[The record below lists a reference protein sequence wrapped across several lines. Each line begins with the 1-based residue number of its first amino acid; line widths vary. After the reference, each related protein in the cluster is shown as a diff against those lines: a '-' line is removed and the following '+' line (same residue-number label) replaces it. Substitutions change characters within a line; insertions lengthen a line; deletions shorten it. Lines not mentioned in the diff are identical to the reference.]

1 MFKKNHIS
9 IVCVLSIT
17 VFLSCKNEI
26 SNTTF
31 RNKKNNKIVLI
42 TTNAPAEYSHLI
54 DQDSLGE
61 ILKNSLRGKSYFTN
75 NGFTF
80 LNHMNNEETWLP
92 KPMVNDTLEIACYT
106 DYLELTT
113 HNFFTSIKDSFLVQ
127 NGDTVIFNYT
137 HGIPKASIKN
147 RTVNDIELN
156 YNHHRLYTLFDNKY
170 NSHFMVFGHLFLYRD
185 FENAEQNT
193 ITYYQ
198 KAEKDYDRE
207 INFLD
212 SLYNAKQLSQVNY
225 HYRKDAL
232 NMLMEKHKKFWVIK
246 NWLKQSNERY
256 DKETLPQ
263 QFGFELAQTDSLIQF
278 SFFRDYLKNISEY
291 DLTLITENNGN
302 SGGSYLD
309 ARIRFDSILNDNRF
323 NQTAKNYLL
332 FYAYLGIDE
341 NFNSLDKKR
350 YFKKLQEN
358 TTNTEQLNKLI
369 KDYKLD
375 FSKTNQLILTT
386 RANDTLNLETVL
398 KNNKGKWLYI
408 DFWASWCKPCRISMP
423 KSVELKKTLKKHNI
437 EFIYLGLNDVKGNW
451 KEAIETDGISDSQ
464 HYFIENGNVS
474 QIIDDL
480 GIKTLPHYLIY
491 NPTGKLVHGNAKRP
505 GEGAKEDLMELIKN
519 EK

>member
-75 NGFTF
+75 NGFAF

-256 DKETLPQ
+256 D
-263 QFGFELAQTDSLIQF
+263 
-278 SFFRDYLKNISEY
+278 
-291 DLTLITENNGN
+291 
-302 SGGSYLD
+302 
-309 ARIRFDSILNDNRF
+309 
-323 NQTAKNYLL
+323 
-332 FYAYLGIDE
+332 
-341 NFNSLDKKR
+341 
-350 YFKKLQEN
+350 
-358 TTNTEQLNKLI
+358 
-369 KDYKLD
+369 
-375 FSKTNQLILTT
+375 
-386 RANDTLNLETVL
+386 
-398 KNNKGKWLYI
+398 
-408 DFWASWCKPCRISMP
+408 
-423 KSVELKKTLKKHNI
+423 
-437 EFIYLGLNDVKGNW
+437 
-451 KEAIETDGISDSQ
+451 
-464 HYFIENGNVS
+464 
-474 QIIDDL
+474 
-480 GIKTLPHYLIY
+480 
-491 NPTGKLVHGNAKRP
+491 
-505 GEGAKEDLMELIKN
+505 
-519 EK
+519 